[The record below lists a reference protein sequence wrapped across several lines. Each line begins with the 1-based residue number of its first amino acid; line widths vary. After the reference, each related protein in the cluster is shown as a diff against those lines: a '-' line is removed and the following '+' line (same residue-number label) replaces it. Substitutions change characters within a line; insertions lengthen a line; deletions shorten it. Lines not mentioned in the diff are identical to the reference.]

1 MRHARIAA
9 VIATLIVCSSVQ
21 AAAVAPPD
29 ATVEGRTLPEWSA
42 EWWKSVFAIPVY
54 APDGT
59 TVIHPQFDAGL
70 NEGDTVDTEY
80 ARPSPDGRVT
90 FLYGSFFGGDIE
102 RTVTVLADKHIFV
115 PIVNTEWSN
124 PDTAPPPD
132 YTSPPGNYTLEEL
145 AAFAKAQADT
155 ITNVSATLDGEPI
168 EDILQHRHAAT
179 FEYTQPAERSIT
191 QTFFGV
197 DAPGPNESA
206 ADGYYLMFLP
216 LEPGEHT
223 LTFTGSSPDNSG
235 TPPLLGAFDFTMT
248 YHITVEGGGAVIPL
262 PAGVW
267 LAVSTLPLALA
278 PAIKGRWRA
287 RFGG

>member
-1 MRHARIAA
+1 MRPERTTFVATVVLILIAGSA
-9 VIATLIVCSSVQ
+9 VH
-21 AAAVAPPD
+21 AAVAAPN

-54 APDGT
+54 ADDGT
-59 TVIHPQFDAGL
+59 TIIHPQFDAPL
-70 NEGDTVDTEY
+70 NEGDTVDTDY
-80 ARPSPDGRVT
+80 ARPSADGRVT

-102 RTVTVLADKHIFV
+102 RSVTIPAGKPVFV

-132 YTSPPGNYTLEEL
+132 FEAPPGNYTIEEL

-155 ITNVSATLDGEPI
+155 ITGVSASLDGVEVD
-168 EDILQHRHAAT
+168 DILQHRHAAQ

-191 QTFFGV
+191 QTFFGL

-206 ADGYYLMFLP
+206 TDGYYLMLLP
-216 LEPGEHT
+216 LDEGQHT
-223 LTFTGSSPDNSG
+223 LTFTGSSPDNTG

-248 YHITVEGGGAVIPL
+248 YNINVVGSATVIPL

-267 LAVSTLPLALA
+267 LGLITLPVSLLPALRA
-278 PAIKGRWRA
+278 RWRT
-287 RFGG
+287 RR